1 MVLSRSKSDVRMQS
15 NGIWHGQVWFVEK
28 SESIFIR
35 KFDGFV
41 DCLLNCLVLCD
52 VGWLPSESFCDFLE
66 ACK

>member
-41 DCLLNCLVLCD
+41 DCLLKLFSIMQSGMVTI
-52 VGWLPSESFCDFLE
+52 
-66 ACK
+66 